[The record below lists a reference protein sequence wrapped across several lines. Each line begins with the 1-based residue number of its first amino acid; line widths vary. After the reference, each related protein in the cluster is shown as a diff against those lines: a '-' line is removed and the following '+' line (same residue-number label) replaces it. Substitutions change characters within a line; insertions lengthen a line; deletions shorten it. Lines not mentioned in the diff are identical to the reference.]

1 MPNKKLKN
9 ANKRAQRSRSAA
21 LKKLASAEVTRLERL
36 ELRNAF
42 KLNNPSYLWYFSPWV
57 KRFVNT
63 FVIEGKKAT
72 AGKIVRETFFALKK
86 QGLVHPYLMLFE
98 IFEMLRL
105 PVRAFGFSQ
114 GRRTRM
120 IIQRLP
126 WWRQYTTVT
135 QWFRSSLVSRIA
147 KSNSAS
153 KRLVQ
158 EFVALMETPAKSRVW
173 QRRVVA
179 YQAIAEGRQLSR
191 FTWTPK
197 VQERLEAK
205 LFQTP
210 PYNDP
215 LINHRVEYKGFRKWL
230 RYEYDSKRAR
240 HLAGLVAGVE
250 KKRKNELIA
259 KGRIFF

>member
-1 MPNKKLKN
+1 MQKNTNKQFNNKVKANTKLQE
-9 ANKRAQRSRSAA
+9 KRIER
-21 LKKLASAEVTRLERL
+21 AELLTS
-36 ELRNAF
+36 F
-42 KLNNPSYLWYFSPWV
+42 KVNNPSYLWYFSPWV

-63 FVIEGKKAT
+63 FVVEGKKAT
-72 AGKIVRETFFALKK
+72 AGKIVREAFFSLKK

-98 IFEMLRL
+98 TFEMLRL

-135 QWFRSSLVSRIA
+135 QWFRSCLVSRLA

-158 EFVALMETPAKSRVW
+158 EFIALMETPAKSKVW

-191 FTWTPK
+191 FTWSPK
-197 VQERLEAK
+197 VQERLEEK

-210 PYNDP
+210 PHNDP
-215 LINHRVEYKGFRKWL
+215 LINLRNDFAAHKKWL
-230 RYEYDSKRAR
+230 KIERDNKQAR
-240 HLAGLVAGVE
+240 HLAELVAVVE
-250 KKRKNELIA
+250 KKDNDALIA
-259 KGRIFF
+259 SGRIFL